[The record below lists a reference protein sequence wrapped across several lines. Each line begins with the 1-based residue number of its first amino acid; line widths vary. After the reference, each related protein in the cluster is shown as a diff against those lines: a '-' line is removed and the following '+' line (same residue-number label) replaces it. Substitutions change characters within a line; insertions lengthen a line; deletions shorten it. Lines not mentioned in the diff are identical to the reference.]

1 MGLFLILL
9 SNFFLLRGKIGLI
22 SGYLKP
28 KFLDAGI
35 PLRYVL
41 RVTGFEVLFFMESI
55 EFLKSEIQ
63 YPKSAI

>member
-9 SNFFLLRGKIGLI
+9 SGFFLQRGKIGLI
-22 SGYLKP
+22 SSGYLKP

-41 RVTGFEVLFFMESI
+41 RVTGFGLRVFRFRISDLG
-55 EFLKSEIQ
+55 LNRLNR
-63 YPKSAI
+63 